1 MATPNVPLLGI
12 LAYRIQKPKIT
23 NQVMELPVKR
33 NSPKNLR
40 RKQFGLIT
48 HLPESLTLND
58 GRLGQFLLKIEL
70 KGV

>member
-40 RKQFGLIT
+40 QKQFGLIT